1 MRPEELES
9 LILQKKSFLCVGLDP
24 DLSKFPICL
33 QGNDL
38 TESVLEFN
46 QNIIRATL
54 PYAVAYKPNYAF
66 YESLGSV
73 GHTILTQTLSFI
85 PDEIFVI
92 ADAKRGD
99 IGNTS
104 SMYAKAV
111 FDFPGVNAITV
122 APYMGKDSILPFLQ
136 NPNHWVFVLALTSNP
151 GSQDFQYL
159 ECNGKKLYE
168 WVMEKSLSWNLE
180 ANGTIGFVVGATHSE
195 DLPAIKKLAP
205 DSFFLVP
212 GVGAQGGDLEA
223 VLKCLAPKVLI
234 NVGRQILYASTGA
247 DYAEAAAKEARNL
260 HSKFADFFRLDG
272 KE

>member
-24 DLSKFPICL
+24 DVSRFPVCL
-33 QGNDL
+33 KDKDPI
-38 TESVLEFN
+38 ESVIEFN
-46 QNIIRATL
+46 RNIIQATL
-54 PYAVAYKPNYAF
+54 PYAVAYKPNFAF

-73 GHTILTQTLSFI
+73 GHTILTETLSFI
-85 PDEIFVI
+85 PEDIFVI

-104 SMYAKAV
+104 SMYSQAV
-111 FDFPGVNAITV
+111 FDLPGVNAITV
-122 APYMGKDSILPFLQ
+122 APYMGKDSVLPFLQ
-136 NPNHWVFVLALTSNP
+136 KPNHWVFVLALTSNP

-168 WVMEKSLSWNLE
+168 WVMEKSLSWSVE
-180 ANGTIGFVVGATHSE
+180 MKGTIGFVVGATHSG
-195 DLPAIKKLAP
+195 DLFGIKKIAP

-223 VLKCLAPKVLI
+223 VLKYLAPKVLI

-260 HSKFADFFRLDG
+260 HSKFADFFEVGR
-272 KE
+272 

>member
-1 MRPEELES
+1 MRPEELEA

-24 DLSKFPICL
+24 DISKFPVCL
-33 QGNDL
+33 KGIDL

-73 GHTILTQTLSFI
+73 GHTILTETLSFI

-122 APYMGKDSILPFLQ
+122 APYMGKDSVLPFLQ
-136 NPNHWVFVLALTSNP
+136 DSGKWVFILALTSNS
-151 GSQDFQYL
+151 GSADFQYL
-159 ECNGKKLYE
+159 EIEGKPLYK
-168 WVMEKSLSWNLE
+168 WVIEKSLGWQTE
-180 ANGTIGFVVGATHSE
+180 AKGTIGFVVGATHPE
-195 DLPAIKKLAP
+195 DLAGIREMAS
-205 DSFFLVP
+205 DTFFLVP
-212 GVGAQGGDLEA
+212 GIGTQGGDLDA
-223 VLKCLAPKVLI
+223 VLKSLAPKVLI
-234 NVGRQILYASTGA
+234 NVGRQILYASSGA

-260 HSKFADFFRLDG
+260 HSKFAGFFEVGR
-272 KE
+272 